1 MNLAGFLNDPV
12 LCGVSA
18 LLILLWSGAQF
29 RLYSLPRLDGGAALA
44 TLLRIACGFLLAGAS
59 LDKLGDAAG
68 FLEEIKECYFVIPD
82 SLQSLTA
89 VVVPWLEFFTG
100 LCLVTGIRWRAAAL
114 VFCGLMAVYSL
125 VIFSDVLQG
134 IDCNCGC
141 FDKTSK
147 EKMTWLTVLRDLL
160 FLGMGLIVLTR
171 PRTYLSPE
179 RSSLKKYIEALMGD
193 HGPPG

>member
-1 MNLAGFLNDPV
+1 MNLGNFLNDPI

-18 LLILLWSGAQF
+18 FLVLLWSGARF
-29 RLYSLPRLDGGAALA
+29 RLYSIPRLESEAAVA

-59 LDKLGDAAG
+59 LDKLGDAAA
-68 FLEEIKECYFVIPD
+68 FLDEIKECYFVIPD

-89 VVVPWLEFFTG
+89 AVVPWLELFTG
-100 LCLVTGIRWRAAAL
+100 LCLIFGIRWRAAAL
-114 VFCGLMAVYSL
+114 VFCSLMAVYSL

-141 FDKTSK
+141 FDKNSK
-147 EKMTWLTVLRDLL
+147 EKMTGLTVVRDLL

-171 PRTYLSPE
+171 PRTYLSPAKLDGQNIP
-179 RSSLKKYIEALMGD
+179 S
-193 HGPPG
+193 